1 MLARTLRKP
10 YRGRHGFL
18 KVAVELLILQ
28 NETAQS
34 AKRAKFFNFLGELR
48 GLGGSKLL
56 SDINLR
62 KPWGGRKRDCH
73 GNAQEK
79 VPLATDAGG
88 RQSNGRV
95 GRDT

>member
-1 MLARTLRKP
+1 M
-10 YRGRHGFL
+10 
-18 KVAVELLILQ
+18 Q

-62 KPWGGRKRDCH
+62 KPWL
-73 GNAQEK
+73 NASAH
-79 VPLATDAGG
+79 LT
-88 RQSNGRV
+88 QSLLKKIINLS
-95 GRDT
+95 